1 MALPYPPVP
10 TWRDEFDLLA
20 IQDAVL
26 GGLDGPAN
34 KTAKQLADAVV
45 HLKKLIDGAGAAPDV
60 ILVRNTST
68 QRITANAY
76 QVVEQNVIARDDTNS
91 LQGGGSYGE
100 ITVPPRYSYARVSAG
115 LKLDTTNTSSYV
127 MGLAVSVNGI
137 FEHSF
142 PTSASSSNSNMVV
155 YPQTSVISP
164 IMPVFEGDV
173 LAAQLYQNRT
183 LSTLPGQAWMQIEF
197 YKSR

>member
-10 TWRDEFDLLA
+10 TWRDEFDLLE

-34 KTAKQLADAVV
+34 KTAKQLADAVA
-45 HLKKLIDGAGAAPDV
+45 HLKELIDGAGAAPDI
-60 ILVRNTST
+60 ILVRNPGS
-68 QRITANAY
+68 QLITANTY
-76 QVVEQNVIARDDTNS
+76 QVVEQTAIARDDTNS

-100 ITVPPRYSYARVSAG
+100 IAVPPGYFHARVSAG
-115 LKLDTTNTSSYV
+115 LKLNTTNTASYV
-127 MGLAVSVNGI
+127 MGLAVSVNGV

-142 PTSASSSNSNMVV
+142 PTSASSSNSNLAV

-164 IMPVFEGDV
+164 VMPVLEGDV
-173 LAAQLYQNRT
+173 LAAQLHQNRSLYT
-183 LSTLPGQAWMQIEF
+183 LAGQAWMQIEF
-197 YKSR
+197 FK